1 VVKASIEDK
10 RNNDPW
16 KGEKSAA
23 ARSGESVLEVTD
35 LRMHYSTSTG
45 SVRAV
50 DGLSFSVKRGQVM
63 GIVGESGCGK
73 SSLALTI
80 MRLLPPNGR
89 IIEGKVLVHGV
100 DVVSMR
106 DSEVRRKIRWTE
118 VAMIPQGAMNALN
131 PIFKVGDQITEVIL
145 THSGTSKAQAR
156 KKTEDLLVLVGIDP
170 SRADHYPHEFSG
182 GMKQRA
188 MIAMSLALDP
198 PLLIADEPTTALDVI
213 VQAGIVRLLLD
224 VRMKTGTAIILIS
237 HDLALVAQM
246 SERVAIMYAG
256 KFVELG
262 SSVDVYKTPLHPYTL
277 GLVGAFADIRK
288 PKERLVSIRGS
299 PPDLLAPPSGCRFRT
314 RCAYAQELCVSR
326 EPPLEEALPGHLVA
340 CHFWKD
346 IMQLRAPKREGF

>member
-1 VVKASIEDK
+1 
-10 RNNDPW
+10 
-16 KGEKSAA
+16 
-23 ARSGESVLEVTD
+23 VLDVTD
-35 LRMHYSTSTG
+35 LRMYYETSAG

-50 DGLSFSVKRGQVM
+50 DGLSFSVKRGQVL

-80 MRLLPPNGR
+80 MRLLPPNGK
-89 IIEGKVLVHGV
+89 IVEGKVMVRGTDIV
-100 DVVSMR
+100 AMR
-106 DSEVRRKIRWTE
+106 DAEVRRKIRWTE

-131 PIFKVGDQITEVIL
+131 PIFKVGDQIAEVIMAH
-145 THSGTSKAQAR
+145 TQTSKAQAR
-156 KKTEDLLVLVGIDP
+156 KRTEDLLVLVGIDP

-198 PLLIADEPTTALDVI
+198 SLLIADEPTTALDVI

-224 VRMKTGTAIILIS
+224 LRRKTGTAIILIS

-246 SERVAIMYAG
+246 SERVSIMYAG
-256 KFVELG
+256 KFVEVG
-262 SSVDVYKTPLHPYTL
+262 SSVDIYRTPLHPYTL

-288 PKERLVSIRGS
+288 PKEKLVSIRGS
-299 PPDLLAPPSGCRFRT
+299 PPDLLFPPTGCRFRT
-314 RCAYAQELCVSR
+314 RCAYAQELCATR
-326 EPPLEEALPGHLVA
+326 EPQLEEVLPGHLVS

-346 IMQLRAPKREGF
+346 IMDGRAPKREGFEERLR